1 MAIDQT
7 TVDTWLEEVLAGD
20 VDAAA
25 MLCDSH
31 PQDAVAFTFVD
42 HDLNVEK
49 LTYGQLEERS
59 RKLAGHFKAQ
69 GIGEGDRVGVL
80 LTKREE
86 LVVTLVALVRLGA
99 VYIPLF
105 TAFATPAVEMR
116 MKASDAKLVVTEDS
130 QLFKVEPLGL
140 PIFMAGEEYQRAL
153 ETAEPV
159 TENYLAAPD
168 HPFLQ
173 LYTSGTTGAPKGVP
187 VPVRALAAFKTYMR
201 ISLDVRDD
209 DVFWNAADP
218 GWAYGLY
225 YGVVGPLAIGVP
237 NILYTGKAG
246 PEDTLH
252 GLTDLGVTNFAGAP
266 TLYRTLAK
274 ADTDQKANLRRASS
288 AGEPLTADILAWS
301 PDALGCEVRDQY
313 GQTELGMVICSHWA
327 DGYRQ
332 PVKKGSMGRPMP
344 GIVADVIEGVI
355 AIDTQNSPNFWFMGY
370 HNEPERTAVRYSDD
384 GRWYL
389 TGDLGRIDE
398 DGDVFFA
405 SRDDDLILM
414 AGYRISP
421 FDVESVLVEHDSVAD
436 VAVVGRPDPEGVR
449 GEIAE
454 AFIVLRSGWTGG
466 DELAKELQQAVREG
480 YSAHAYPRR
489 FHFVDELPK
498 TPSGKTQRYK
508 LKEYEG

>member
-1 MAIDQT
+1 MAIDQKT
-7 TVDTWLEEVLAGD
+7 IDGWLDEVLAGD
-20 VDAAA
+20 VDVAAL
-25 MLCDSH
+25 LCDSH
-31 PQDAVAFTFVD
+31 PQDATAFTFVD
-42 HDLNVEK
+42 HDLNTQT
-49 LTYGQLEERS
+49 LTYGQLQDRS
-59 RKLAGHFKAQ
+59 RRLAGHFKAQ
-69 GIGEGDRVGVL
+69 GIGAGDRVGAL

-86 LVVTLVALVRLGA
+86 LVVTLLALVRLGA

-116 MKASDAKLVVTEDS
+116 MKAADAKLIVTEDS

-140 PIFMAGEEYQRAL
+140 PVFMAGEEYQRAL

-159 TENYLAAPD
+159 AEDYLAQPND
-168 HPFLQ
+168 PFLQ

-187 VPVRALAAFKTYMR
+187 VPIRAIAAFKTYMKV
-201 ISLDVRDD
+201 SLDVSDD

-225 YGVVGPLAIGVP
+225 YGVVGPMAVGVP

-246 PEDTLH
+246 PEDTLRA
-252 GLTDLGVTNFAGAP
+252 LTELGVTNFAGAP

-274 ADTDQKANLRRASS
+274 ADVDAKVTLRRASS
-288 AGEPLTADILAWS
+288 AGEPLTPDILDWS
-301 PDALGCEVRDQY
+301 PEALGCEVHDQY

-327 DGYRQ
+327 DGYRH
-332 PVKKGSMGRPMP
+332 PVKRGSMGRPMP
-344 GIVADVIEGVI
+344 GITAGIVEGVL
-355 AIDTQNSPNFWFMGY
+355 AIDTENSPNFWFMGY
-370 HNEPERTAVRYSDD
+370 DKEPERTAVRFTDD

-389 TGDLGRIDE
+389 TGDLARIDE
-398 DGDVFFA
+398 DGDIFFA

-421 FDVESVLVEHDSVAD
+421 FDVETVLVEHDCVAD
-436 VAVVGRPDPEGVR
+436 VAVVGRPDPDGVR

-454 AFIVLRSGWTGG
+454 AFIVLRDGWTGS
-466 DELAKELQQAVREG
+466 DELAKELQQTVREG

-498 TPSGKTQRYK
+498 TPSGKIQRYK
-508 LKEYEG
+508 LKDYEG